1 MTFKNSTTEPGQP
14 WVRISGSA
22 SGRGERTCANTMERP
37 SISVWNCGSA
47 FSLASVGRQS

>member
-1 MTFKNSTTEPGQP
+1 MTLPNSITDPGQP

-22 SGRGERTCANTMERP
+22 SGRGERTWAKTMRIP

-47 FSLASVGRQS
+47 FSRASVARQS

>member
-1 MTFKNSTTEPGQP
+1 MTFENSTTEPGQP

-22 SGRGERTCANTMERP
+22 SGRGDRACANTTERP
-37 SISVWNCGSA
+37 SISVWNSGSA